1 MASLLDDDEQGIDY
15 VKLVSAEN
23 HEFFI
28 ERKVAMKSATISAM
42 LSGSFQESSGVV
54 RFPEIGTEILEK
66 VIRYLHYNVKY
77 SGSSEPI
84 PPFPIERESA
94 WELMMAANFLD
105 C

>member
-66 VIRYLHYNVKY
+66 VSKPTFHLNKTICHKNL
-77 SGSSEPI
+77 I
-84 PPFPIERESA
+84 
-94 WELMMAANFLD
+94 
-105 C
+105 